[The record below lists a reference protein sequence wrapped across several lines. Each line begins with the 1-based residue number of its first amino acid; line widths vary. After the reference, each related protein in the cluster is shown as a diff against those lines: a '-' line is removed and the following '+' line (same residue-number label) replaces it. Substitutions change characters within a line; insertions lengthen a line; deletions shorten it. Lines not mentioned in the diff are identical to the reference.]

1 VAKGDGLYLATV
13 NIGFPVEVPPN
24 TGGEGGVLR
33 KPPGPSN
40 GVPEES
46 LPAAT
51 NDPVGINGPG
61 LENLV
66 NPTPDT
72 GDGPAACEG
81 PPEVRSTAA
90 AVVLATNE
98 RPAKIAGPPGLPKAP
113 PEAMIGGPPGL
124 PGRPLDP
131 KVGGPLSAPMAP
143 PESITGSPLDMP
155 AELLARKTGSP
166 PGSPKDPP
174 VSIIGGPP
182 NALAILSPSAFG
194 PPGEPIEPPP
204 VIIGGPSK

>member
-1 VAKGDGLYLATV
+1 MPHGPCAYFWVLVVSTGPVGVANGEGLYLATV

-40 GVPEES
+40 GAPEES
-46 LPAAT
+46 LPAAII
-51 NDPVGINGPG
+51 DPVGINGPG

-66 NPTPDT
+66 NPTPDIA
-72 GDGPAACEG
+72 DGPAVCEG

-113 PEAMIGGPPGL
+113 PEAMIGGPPSLPRAPPEAMIGGPPGL
-124 PGRPLDP
+124 PARPLDP

-166 PGSPKDPP
+166 PG
-174 VSIIGGPP
+174 
-182 NALAILSPSAFG
+182 
-194 PPGEPIEPPP
+194 
-204 VIIGGPSK
+204 